1 MTTQF
6 NFRFQ
11 KILDLK
17 ENEKGFA
24 QIQMADAI
32 KQHEVGHQKKEA
44 IFNKIVDAERLKK
57 EKQQNGVNI
66 SELRM
71 LVNYIHQ
78 LQELLISSNQ
88 ELQHLQNNVSR
99 TQDHLQKKAQ
109 EEKTWGNLKQQER
122 TLHMEKNKVA
132 EQNFFDELAS
142 TRFYRTAQASLAER
156 G

>member
-1 MTTQF
+1 VTQF

-17 ENEKGFA
+17 ENEKGLA
-24 QIQMADAI
+24 QMEMADAI
-32 KQHEVGHQKKEA
+32 KQHEVGHQRKQA
-44 IFNKIVDAERLKK
+44 IHNKIMDAERLKK
-57 EKQQNGVNI
+57 EKQQDGVNI

-78 LQELLISSNQ
+78 LQESLISSNR
-88 ELQHLQNNVSR
+88 ELEHLQNNVSR
-99 TQDHLQKKAQ
+99 TQNHLQKKAQ
-109 EEKTWGNLKQQER
+109 EEKTWGNLKQQEL
-122 TLHMEKNKVA
+122 TVFVEKSKSA

-142 TRFYRTAQASLAER
+142 TRFYRTSKASLAE

>member
-1 MTTQF
+1 MTQF

-11 KILDLK
+11 KILELK

-32 KQHEVGHQKKEA
+32 KKEQAGHQKSRAISDKLVEA
-44 IFNKIVDAERLKK
+44 EQMKRD
-57 EKQQNGVNI
+57 KQLGGVNI

-71 LVNYIHQ
+71 LEMYISQ
-78 LQELLISSNQ
+78 LQEQSSMSNR
-88 ELQHLQNNVSR
+88 ELEFLQGNVSR
-99 TQDHLQKKAQ
+99 SQNQLQQKAQ
-109 EEKTWGNLKQQER
+109 EEKTWGNLKEQELGR
-122 TLHMEKNKVA
+122 FQEEKKVQ

-142 TRFYRTAQASLAER
+142 TRFYRTAKASTAER

>member
-1 MTTQF
+1 MTQF

-17 ENEKGFA
+17 ENEKDFA

-32 KQHEVGHQKKEA
+32 KLEEVGHRKKEA
-44 IFNKIVDAERLKK
+44 IYNKIMDAERLKK
-57 EKQQNGVNI
+57 DKQQDGVNI

-71 LVNYIHQ
+71 LETYIHQ
-78 LQELLISSNQ
+78 LQDLLVSSNQ
-88 ELQHLQNNVSR
+88 ELMHLQNNVTK
-99 TQDHLQKKAQ
+99 TQSHLQMKAQ
-109 EEKTWGNLKQQER
+109 EEKTWGNLKQQDLTMYVER
-122 TLHMEKNKVA
+122 NKVA

-142 TRFYRTAQASLAER
+142 TRFYRTSQASLAER

>member
-1 MTTQF
+1 MTQF

-17 ENEKGFA
+17 ENEKGLA
-24 QIQMADAI
+24 QMQMADAI
-32 KQHEVGHQKKEA
+32 KQHEVGHQKKQA
-44 IFNKIVDAERLKK
+44 IHNKIMDAERLKK
-57 EKQQNGVNI
+57 EKQQDGVNI

-78 LQELLISSNQ
+78 LQDLLISSNR
-88 ELQHLQNNVSR
+88 ELEHLQHNVSR
-99 TQDHLQKKAQ
+99 TQTHLQKKAQ
-109 EEKTWGNLKQQER
+109 EEKTWGNLKQQEHSVFVEQSK
-122 TLHMEKNKVA
+122 TA

-142 TRFYRTAQASLAER
+142 TRFYRTSKASLVE

>member
-1 MTTQF
+1 MTQF

-11 KILDLK
+11 KILELK

-32 KQHEVGHQKKEA
+32 KKEQAGHQKSRAIIDKLSEA
-44 IFNKIVDAERLKK
+44 EHLKR
-57 EKQQNGVNI
+57 EKQQGGVNI

-71 LVNYIHQ
+71 LEMYISQ
-78 LQELLISSNQ
+78 LQEQSNMSNR
-88 ELQHLQNNVSR
+88 ELEFLQGNVSR
-99 TQDHLQKKAQ
+99 TQNQLQQKAQ
-109 EEKTWGNLKQQER
+109 EEKTWGNLKEQELGR
-122 TLHMEKNKVA
+122 FQEEKKMQ

-142 TRFYRTAQASLAER
+142 TRFYRTSKATIAER

>member
-1 MTTQF
+1 MTQF

-17 ENEKGFA
+17 ENEKEFA

-32 KQHEVGHQKKEA
+32 KLQEDGYKKNEA
-44 IFNKIVDAERLKK
+44 IYHKLHEAEQLKK
-57 EKQQNGVNI
+57 TKQKRGINI

-71 LVNYIHQ
+71 LEDYIHQ
-78 LQELLISSNQ
+78 LQELSAITNRELNHLEVNVNRTQ
-88 ELQHLQNNVSR
+88 AQLQH
-99 TQDHLQKKAQ
+99 KAQ
-109 EEKTWGNLKQQER
+109 EEKTWGNLKQQEL
-122 TLHMEKNKVA
+122 TLHKEKSKVE

-142 TRFYRTAQASLAER
+142 TRFYRLAQAGASER

>member
-1 MTTQF
+1 MTQF

-11 KILDLK
+11 KILELK

-32 KQHEVGHQKKEA
+32 KKEQAGHQKSRAISDKLVEA
-44 IFNKIVDAERLKK
+44 EQMKRD
-57 EKQQNGVNI
+57 KQLGGVNI

-71 LVNYIHQ
+71 LEMYIGQ
-78 LQELLISSNQ
+78 LQEQSSMSNR
-88 ELQHLQNNVSR
+88 ELEFLQGNVSR
-99 TQDHLQKKAQ
+99 SQNQLQQKAQ
-109 EEKTWGNLKQQER
+109 EEKTWGNLKEQELGR
-122 TLHMEKNKVA
+122 FQEEKKVQ

-142 TRFYRTAQASLAER
+142 TRFYRTAKASTAER

>member
-1 MTTQF
+1 MTQF

-17 ENEKGFA
+17 ENEKGLA
-24 QIQMADAI
+24 QMEMADAI
-32 KQHEVGHQKKEA
+32 KQQEIGHRKKEA
-44 IFNKIVDAERLKK
+44 IHKKIMDAERLKK
-57 EKQQNGVNI
+57 EKQQDGVNI

-78 LQELLISSNQ
+78 LQELLISSNR
-88 ELQHLQNNVSR
+88 ELEHLQNNVSR
-99 TQDHLQKKAQ
+99 TQTHLQMKAQ
-109 EEKTWGNLKQQER
+109 EEKTWGNLKQQEL
-122 TLHMEKNKVA
+122 TIYVEQSKMA

-142 TRFYRTAQASLAER
+142 TRFYRTTQASLAE

>member
-1 MTTQF
+1 MSQF

-11 KILDLK
+11 KILELK

-32 KQHEVGHQKKEA
+32 KKEEAGHQKNRL
-44 IFNKIVDAERLKK
+44 ISDKILDAERLKK

-66 SELRM
+66 SELRTLEM
-71 LVNYIHQ
+71 YIHQ
-78 LQELLISSNQ
+78 LQEQSMSSVR
-88 ELQHLQNNVSR
+88 ELEYLKSNVSK
-99 TQDHLQKKAQ
+99 TQNQLQMKAQ
-109 EEKTWGNLKQQER
+109 EEKTWGNLKQQEH
-122 TLHMEKNKVA
+122 TQFVENNKVI

-142 TRFYRTAQASLAER
+142 TRFYRMSKASAAER

>member
-1 MTTQF
+1 MTQF

-11 KILDLK
+11 KILELK

-32 KQHEVGHQKKEA
+32 KKEQAGHQKSRAISDKLVEA
-44 IFNKIVDAERLKK
+44 EQMKR
-57 EKQQNGVNI
+57 EKQLGGVNI

-71 LVNYIHQ
+71 LEMYIGQ
-78 LQELLISSNQ
+78 LQEQSSMSNR
-88 ELQHLQNNVSR
+88 ELEFLQGNVSR
-99 TQDHLQKKAQ
+99 SQNQLQQKAQ
-109 EEKTWGNLKQQER
+109 EEKTWGNLKEQELGR
-122 TLHMEKNKVA
+122 FQEEKKVQ

-142 TRFYRTAQASLAER
+142 TRFYRTAKASIAER